1 MPERILASS
10 AVPASMTTSVALFAS
25 LLAKAT
31 DRNHEDTPR
40 NHEDTPRGTVG
51 AVMSPSDVAA
61 HMVASR
67 DIGELLGKSLVS
79 LCALAYES
87 RCVSS

>member
-31 DRNHEDTPR
+31 DR